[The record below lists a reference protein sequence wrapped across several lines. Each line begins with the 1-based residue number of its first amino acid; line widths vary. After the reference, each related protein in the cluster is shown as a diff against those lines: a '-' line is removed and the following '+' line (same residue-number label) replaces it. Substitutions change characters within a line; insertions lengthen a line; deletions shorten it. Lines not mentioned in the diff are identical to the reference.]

1 MAIEKNSEKM
11 KALDAV
17 LMQIEKQYG
26 KGSIMRLGDE
36 AGNTEI
42 DVIPSGCL
50 TLDLALGIGGFPR
63 GRIIEIYGPESSG
76 KTTVAL
82 HAIAETQ
89 KLGGVAAF
97 IDAEHALDPVYAKN
111 LGVNL
116 DELYVSQPDTGEQA
130 LDITAS
136 LVSSKAVDIIVVDSV
151 AALTPKAEIEGDMGD
166 SHVGLQ
172 ARLMSQA
179 LRKLTAITSKS
190 KTCIIFINQLREK
203 VGVMFG
209 NPEVTAGGKALKFY
223 ASVRIDV
230 RKADA
235 LKEGGEAYGNHTKAK
250 IVKNKVAPPFKT
262 AEFDIIYGK
271 GISNEGCILDLGVD
285 YGFIQKSGAWY
296 SYNGEKFAQGRD
308 KAVDYLANNPEIRDE
323 VRAKIMEAFQNNSK
337 KD

>member
-1 MAIEKNSEKM
+1 
-11 KALDAV
+11 
-17 LMQIEKQYG
+17 
-26 KGSIMRLGDE
+26 
-36 AGNTEI
+36 
-42 DVIPSGCL
+42 
-50 TLDLALGIGGFPR
+50 
-63 GRIIEIYGPESSG
+63 
-76 KTTVAL
+76 
-82 HAIAETQ
+82 
-89 KLGGVAAF
+89 
-97 IDAEHALDPVYAKN
+97 
-111 LGVNL
+111 
-116 DELYVSQPDTGEQA
+116 
-130 LDITAS
+130 
-136 LVSSKAVDIIVVDSV
+136 
-151 AALTPKAEIEGDMGD
+151 
-166 SHVGLQ
+166 
-172 ARLMSQA
+172 
-179 LRKLTAITSKS
+179 
-190 KTCIIFINQLREK
+190 
-203 VGVMFG
+203 MFG